1 MSPRRTNL
9 IGRRVEPHILF
20 VSTYPPTQCG
30 LATYTRSLVDALT
43 ILRGNLFSIGVLRV
57 VPPGDHTVCVQ
68 PEVVAEFWPV
78 RRAEPAVMPNNYDLL
93 WIQHEYGIYGPE
105 DGRAVLDL
113 GDKSAVPI
121 AVTLHTVPARPSTAQ
136 RSILEGLVAR
146 AETAVVMSDSA
157 RRRLTTCFEVDRR
170 KVRVITHGA
179 SVVRRQPRSRLSG
192 LRPTVVSWGLI
203 GPGKGIE
210 WSIQAMR
217 VLRDLSPQPRLIVR
231 GVTHP
236 NVKRREGER
245 YRLQLEML
253 IDDLGLEDVVE
264 LKDGY
269 MSAAELESFILG
281 GDVALLPYDND
292 EQVTSGVLIEAIA
305 AGLPV
310 VATGFPHAVELLSG
324 GAGTVVPPRDP
335 AAIAR
340 ALRRYLTDDRVWHAA
355 GMSAC
360 QTGRQLSWPSVASA
374 YDRLASGLLVSQTP
388 NVA

>member
-1 MSPRRTNL
+1 L
-9 IGRRVEPHILF
+9 IGKRADPRILF

-30 LATYTRSLVDALT
+30 LATFTRSLVDALSV
-43 ILRGNLFSIGVLRV
+43 IRGNLRSIGVFRV
-57 VPPGDHTVCVQ
+57 VPSGDDSVCVE
-68 PEVVAEFWPV
+68 PEVVAEFCPV
-78 RRAEPAVMPNNYDLL
+78 RRLELAVMPHNYDLL

-113 GDKSAVPI
+113 CDKSPVPI

-146 AETAVVMSDSA
+146 TETAVVMSDSA
-157 RRRLTTCFEVDRR
+157 RKRLTACFDVDGR
-170 KVRVITHGA
+170 KVQVITHGA
-179 SVVRRQPRSRLSG
+179 SVVGRRPRRRLPG
-192 LRPTVVSWGLI
+192 VRPNIVSWGLM

-210 WSIQAMR
+210 WSIQAMSM
-217 VLRDLSPQPRLIVR
+217 LRNLLPQPRLIVR

-253 IDDLGLEDVVE
+253 IDDLDLEDVVE

-269 MSAAELESFILG
+269 MSAAELKSFILG

-310 VATGFPHAVELLSG
+310 VATGFPHAVELLAR
-324 GAGTVVPPRDP
+324 GAGTVVPLRDP

-340 ALRRYLTDDRVWHAA
+340 ALRRYLTDDWAWRAA
-355 GMSAC
+355 SMSAC

-374 YDRLASGLLVSQTP
+374 YDRLVSRLLVGQTTS
-388 NVA
+388 VA